1 MMKCLFEISDDMP
14 INEVLETIQDLLIGR
29 YSFDWRQ
36 AVAHPESD
44 EAYTWGSGN
53 VIGRAFGSQ
62 KHSKIAEFYESKDM
76 MLAVNAVRSLP
87 ILLRH
92 ISDLQQQIA
101 FGVKKN

>member
-1 MMKCLFEISDDMP
+1 MKCLFEISDDMP
-14 INEVLETIQDLLIGR
+14 ISQVLETIQDLLIDR

-44 EAYTWGSGN
+44 EACTWGSGN
-53 VIGRAFGSQ
+53 VIGHAGE
-62 KHSKIAEFYESKDM
+62 KHKYEKIAEFYESGDM

-87 ILLRH
+87 ILLRY

-101 FGVKKN
+101 FEANKN

>member
-1 MMKCLFEISDDMP
+1 MMKCLFEIADDMP
-14 INEVLETIQDLLIGR
+14 ISEVLEAVQDLLIDR

-62 KHSKIAEFYESKDM
+62 KYSKIAEFYESKDM

-87 ILLRH
+87 ILLRY

-101 FGVKKN
+101 FGAKKN